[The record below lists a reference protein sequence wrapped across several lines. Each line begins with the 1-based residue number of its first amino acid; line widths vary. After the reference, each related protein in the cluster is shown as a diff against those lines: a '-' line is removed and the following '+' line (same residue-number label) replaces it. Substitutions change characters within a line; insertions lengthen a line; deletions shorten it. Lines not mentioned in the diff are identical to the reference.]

1 MGVMRGAPLPIRL
14 DFSARRKSPSILG
27 WALLGAGLIL
37 VGMEVAAYRATE
49 QDLRQMESRVNQ
61 LRLERSKDDSEPV
74 RATRGGVSAEEKH
87 AAFAIAR
94 RLNADW
100 DLMFAGVAVAGND
113 GVTWLSLNGDLGQ
126 GSLGVVGEAR
136 TLPSMFDF
144 LTRLEASPGI
154 ADARLSSYEFRRDGA
169 GDIVRFNVV
178 AKWAGDQQ

>member
-1 MGVMRGAPLPIRL
+1 MAAITNGLAAHGGFKPYAGTFLVFSDYARNALRMASLMGL
-14 DFSARRKSPSILG
+14 PSIFVL
-27 WALLGAGLIL
+27 
-37 VGMEVAAYRATE
+37 TH
-49 QDLRQMESRVNQ
+49 DVNQ